1 MLPSA
6 RLADRWWLL
15 AHTGDPLAPR
25 ISPRALEFGCAAAVL
40 AELALT
46 GTVTLRPSV
55 RPGSYAPPP
64 QDVLAVRVVSLAQEQ
79 PGQQLRTWVQYLRWQ
94 AVGLV
99 RARLLLKGL
108 LEETA
113 VTVGRRRPVQ
123 HPAWRAT
130 TDVSLREQTELVGA
144 VSMPGQILSGSGV
157 LTVPDNVELAAV
169 ASLSRTTGLL
179 DQLTYHREH
188 TQQVD
193 DWSRRLPAG
202 VPPLLN
208 LMRALLDETTTS

>member
-1 MLPSA
+1 M
-6 RLADRWWLL
+6 
-15 AHTGDPLAPR
+15 
-25 ISPRALEFGCAAAVL
+25 
-40 AELALT
+40 
-46 GTVTLRPSV
+46 
-55 RPGSYAPPP
+55 
-64 QDVLAVRVVSLAQEQ
+64 
-79 PGQQLRTWVQYLRWQ
+79 
-94 AVGLV
+94 

-144 VSMPGQILSGSGV
+144 VGMPGHLSGSGV

-208 LMRALLDETTTS
+208 LVRALLDETTTS